1 MKFRSLVLGLS
12 VLSLCSCHQN
22 QSGNNISNEV
32 VAEVDGVAIKSI
44 ELTQAISQQLF
55 DELNRIY
62 GMKDVALD
70 YLIDRKI
77 IEQEAQKHGMTAS
90 EYLEKYYIQKILES
104 GVDSLLSFYGI
115 TSIPAIKGTSM
126 VNMNNTSHEGRIMQ
140 ETALKLKLK
149 QELLDSLKADVE
161 IHKYIYPPVSSR
173 FNLEDLPIY
182 YRGSLK
188 SKVTMVVVSDAECD
202 KCVQFHDRYNE
213 IYEKYKDRVRFG
225 SIGFSGSVTLSSLAL
240 DAADKQNKYWE
251 FSDSL
256 YTKNGLVDSVSV
268 YSVAR
273 TLNLDMEKFDRDLHS
288 KSALELLQNVNDE
301 LVKKGLFA
309 TPTIII
315 NGRLIFDS
323 GSTKEI
329 AHLLEKELAE

>member
-1 MKFRSLVLGLS
+1 M
-12 VLSLCSCHQN
+12 SLCACHQN

-32 VAEVDGVAIKSI
+32 VAEVDGVAVKSI

-55 DELNRIY
+55 DELSRIHN
-62 GMKDVALD
+62 MKDVALD

-77 IEQEAQKHGMTAS
+77 IEREAKKYNMS
-90 EYLEKYYIQKILES
+90 FNEYLEDYYSQKISES
-104 GVDSLLSFYGI
+104 NLDSLLSSYDI
-115 TSIPAIKGTSM
+115 ASIPVIRGTSM
-126 VNMNNTSHEGRIMQ
+126 VNIDNTSHEGQIMQ
-140 ETALKLKLK
+140 ETILKLKLK
-149 QELLDSLKADVE
+149 QELLDSLKTDVE
-161 IHKYIYPPVSSR
+161 IHKYIYPPISTR
-173 FNLEDLPIY
+173 FNMEDLPIY
-182 YRGSLK
+182 YRGNLK

-202 KCVQFHDRYNE
+202 KCIQFHDRYNE

-240 DAADKQNKYWE
+240 DAADRQDKYWE

-256 YTKNGLVDSVSV
+256 YAKNGLIDSVSV

-273 TLNLDMEKFDRDLHS
+273 NLKLDMEKFNRDLHS
-288 KSALELLQNVNDE
+288 KSTLESLQNSNDE
-301 LVKKGLFA
+301 LVKRGLFA

>member
-1 MKFRSLVLGLS
+1 MKFKSLVLGLS
-12 VLSLCSCHQN
+12 VLSLCACHQN

-44 ELTQAISQQLF
+44 ELNQAISQQLF
-55 DELNRIY
+55 DELNRIH

-77 IEQEAQKHGMTAS
+77 IEREAQRYGMTTS
-90 EYLEKYYIQKILES
+90 KYLENYYNQKILES
-104 GVDSLLSFYGI
+104 SVDGLLSFYGI

-126 VNMNNTSHEGRIMQ
+126 VNMNNTSHEGRITQ

-149 QELLDSLKADVE
+149 QVLLDSLKTDVE

-182 YRGSLK
+182 YKGNLK

-202 KCVQFHDRYNE
+202 KCVKFHNRYNE

-240 DAADKQNKYWE
+240 DAADKQNKYW
-251 FSDSL
+251 
-256 YTKNGLVDSVSV
+256 V

-273 TLNLDMEKFDRDLHS
+273 TLNLDMGKFDRDLHS
-288 KSALELLQNVNDE
+288 KSALESLQNVNDE
-301 LVKKGLFA
+301 LVKRGLFA

-329 AHLLEKELAE
+329 AHLLEKELAV